1 MRRATILQQVE
12 FEGPQRIRQALERE
26 GYDPTVVRLY
36 AGEPVPL
43 ELPDETFL
51 VVMGGPMG
59 VSDVDG
65 DDFPF
70 LRREVDLL
78 ERRVRADAP
87 TLGVCLG
94 AQLLA
99 FAAGARVYPN
109 TRSTPDG
116 DGGAGSERVLEVGF
130 TDVEFD
136 ASEELAVLAGIPA
149 RAPMFQWHGDT
160 FDLPANSRLFA
171 STAACRA
178 QAFQLKR
185 RLFGLQFHPEVELSD
200 IQGLLRIDE
209 AYAVA
214 ACGPDAAS
222 AILIDAERLLP
233 AARSVGD
240 RLLGNIVRAAGN

>member
-1 MRRATILQQVE
+1 
-12 FEGPQRIRQALERE
+12 
-26 GYDPTVVRLY
+26 VRLY

-70 LRREVDLL
+70 LRGEVDLL

-94 AQLLA
+94 AQLMA
-99 FAAGARVYPN
+99 FAAGARVYQNLRPA
-109 TRSTPDG
+109 RDG
-116 DGGAGSERVLEVGF
+116 SGGSERVLEVGF
-130 TDVEFD
+130 ADVMFD
-136 ASEELAVLAGIPA
+136 ASEEAAVLDGIPE
-149 RAPMFQWHGDT
+149 RAPMFHWHGDT

-171 STAACRA
+171 STPACKA
-178 QAFQLKR
+178 QAFRLEQ
-185 RLFGLQFHPEVELSD
+185 RLFGLQFHPEVEPAD
-200 IQGLLRIDE
+200 IQGLLRVDE

-214 ACGPDAAS
+214 ACGPDAAKI
-222 AILIDAERLLP
+222 ILSDTERLMP
-233 AARSVGD
+233 AFRSVGD
-240 RLLGNIVRAAGN
+240 RLLANIVRAAGK